1 MTTSEQTRGPAAATG
16 SDSQSI
22 GWDIELDN
30 FVMKLERA
38 YGSAQGSPV
47 EITQFC
53 PSSDHPRYSTIVLE
67 LIRVD
72 MELAAAA
79 GRVPSLDYYRH
90 RFGNLVDQDLM
101 RDQLAC
107 EIGRLQNKSRLVAS
121 TNPTPSSI
129 SCQNNSLPAVGQSLC
144 GFQIVGELGRGSFGR
159 VYLASETGLANRRVV
174 IKVSSQ
180 FPGEAELLSK
190 LQHKNIVPVYSL
202 HHYESLHVVCM
213 PLLGTATLGGL
224 LQAIE
229 QSGQTPPSAL
239 ALIDTIRNCA
249 SQTWPTPTTPHLQ
262 LNTLVDST
270 GNSSAIQPLGLDSVA
285 LEKLR
290 KRFTGQSYAH
300 GVVWIVAQLAEGLAH
315 AHERNIVHRDIKPA
329 NILLADDGLPMLLD
343 FNLSFESTP
352 VAVRPEVFGGTP
364 RYMSPEQLQEVL
376 TEKPSSD
383 HRSDIY
389 SLGLIM
395 FELLT
400 LRSPFADRKGINRDV
415 LKGMYEDR
423 QIDPII
429 NNNPGVGITSGVVA
443 IVRKALHFSV
453 DQRYQSAQEM
463 LVDLQCELQHQPLRV
478 AQGELWKDRIRKWN
492 LRHPRLSTS
501 SIVFVISCLFLAS
514 SLFGLMEYRHQ
525 ANYAAAVSTL
535 KSSQTELCQAQGL
548 LAAADLTTE
557 HLKAMLESCQV
568 SLESIQS
575 ITPTR
580 LSKEQIRLWQDC
592 KAQLLVL
599 RARGLSSLAM
609 RTQQVDQCRTLLA
622 RASEDLQ
629 AAFELAPEQ
638 RHVHHLA
645 QRAVALALTK
655 TDFRAMQL
663 ELLSGL
669 RLNDNSLQTA
679 IDSMRARQ
687 KYEAS
692 NSNYWTNLALLQL
705 AVRDRKAAQTSLD
718 VATQLDDQAVWPR
731 LTIGLLELESKSYV
745 DARNSMDAVLRKSP
759 TLSAAKFNRALA
771 NIGLGQIHAAIED
784 LESLE
789 SSVAGNT
796 RILFVREM
804 VYRQLG
810 NFEKADRDRNRGLQ
824 LQPTDG
830 LSWNARG
837 EAKLGLAPP
846 DVSGALADFQMA
858 ITAAPHLRNSYQN
871 SATVLSEYLK
881 QPSQAIEALDQAIQ
895 CDPNYAMAWSSRGVL
910 KARMGKAE
918 ESILDVRKALELD
931 RAAIVCY
938 QAASAYALVRRDDSD
953 EQQAMNLLRETL
965 TKDSAL
971 ADLMPDDTDL
981 VGIKDKKTL
990 QQIIAAA
997 KILR

>member
-1 MTTSEQTRGPAAATG
+1 MTTSEQIRGPAAAAG

-38 YGSAQGSPV
+38 YGSAQCSPV

-79 GRVPSLDYYRH
+79 GRVPSLDYYRL
-90 RFGNLVDQDLM
+90 RFGHLVDQDLM
-101 RDQLAC
+101 RDQLAY
-107 EIGRLQNKSRLVAS
+107 EISRLQNNSRLAAS
-121 TNPTPSSI
+121 TTPKPSSI
-129 SCQNNSLPAVGQSLC
+129 SCEPNTLPAVGQTLC

-159 VYLASETGLANRRVV
+159 VYLASESGLANRRVV

-202 HHYESLHVVCM
+202 HHYESMHVVCM

-229 QSGQTPPSAL
+229 QAGQTPPSAL

-249 SQTWPTPTTPHLQ
+249 SQTWPATPTPHIQ
-262 LNTLVDST
+262 FST
-270 GNSSAIQPLGLDSVA
+270 QEELSSNSAAIHSLPLDSVA
-285 LEKLR
+285 LERLR
-290 KRFTGQSYAH
+290 NRFSGQSYAH
-300 GVVWIVAQLAEGLAH
+300 GVVWIIAQLAEGLAH
-315 AHERNIVHRDIKPA
+315 AHERSIVHRDIKPA

-343 FNLSFESTP
+343 FNLSFESSP
-352 VAVRPEVFGGTP
+352 AAVRPEVFGGTP
-364 RYMSPEQLQEVL
+364 RYMSPEQLEEVL
-376 TEKPSSD
+376 TDKPSSD

-400 LRSPFADRKGINRDV
+400 MRSPFNDRKGINRDV
-415 LKGMYEDR
+415 LRGMYEDR
-423 QIDPII
+423 QIAPIV
-429 NNNPGVGITSGVVA
+429 NNKPGVGVTSGIVA
-443 IVRKALHFSV
+443 IVQKALQFSA
-453 DQRYQSAQEM
+453 DQRYQSAHDM
-463 LVDLQCELQHQPLRV
+463 LVDLQCELQYQPLQV
-478 AQGELWKDRIRKWN
+478 AQGERWKDRIRKWN
-492 LRHPRLSTS
+492 LRHPRLSAS
-501 SIVFVISCLFLAS
+501 SMVLVISCIFLAL
-514 SLFGLMEYRHQ
+514 SLFGLMEYRHR
-525 ANYAAAVSTL
+525 ANYAAAMSTL
-535 KSSQTELCQAQGL
+535 QKSQTELCEAQGL
-548 LAAADLTTE
+548 LAAADLTNE
-557 HLKAMLESCQV
+557 HLEALLESCQV
-568 SLESIQS
+568 SLDSIQS

-580 LSKEQIRLWQDC
+580 LPKEQIQLWQDC

-599 RARGLSSLAM
+599 QARGLSSLAM
-609 RTQQVDQCRTLLA
+609 RTQQFEQCRKLLT

-629 AAFELAPEQ
+629 AAFELVPEQ
-638 RHVHHLA
+638 RQVHQLA
-645 QRAVALALTK
+645 QRAVARALGK
-655 TDFRAMQL
+655 TDLQTMQL
-663 ELLSGL
+663 ELLSAL
-669 RLNDNSLQTA
+669 RLSDNSLQTA

-692 NSNYWTNLALLQL
+692 NSNYWMNLALLQL
-705 AVRDRKAAQTSLD
+705 AARDRKAAQTSLD
-718 VATQLDDQAVWPR
+718 VATQLDDQAIWPR

-745 DARNSMDAVLRKSP
+745 DARNSLDAVLRKSP

-771 NIGLGQIHAAIED
+771 NIGLGQIHAAKED

-789 SSVAGNT
+789 SSVAQNT

-810 NFEKADRDRNRGLQ
+810 NFDKADRDRNRGLQ

-858 ITAAPHLRNSYQN
+858 IIVAPHLRNSYQN

-931 RAAIVCY
+931 RAAIICY

-971 ADLMPDDTDL
+971 AYLMPDDTDL